1 MPEIYI
7 GTSGWA
13 YNHWQGIFY
22 PKELKNNE
30 KLNFYS
36 KYFKTAEINYSFYHL
51 PRTKTYQSWYSQ
63 VPKDFLFAIKISR
76 FITHIKRLKEIKK
89 SWEIFFE
96 NAINLK
102 EKTGP
107 FLLQLPPTFK
117 CENENLKRLEKFL
130 KITKEKRKKISLA
143 VEIRHKS
150 FKNSAFFNLLKKY
163 NTALVI
169 SDSPSWIKIEK
180 PELADFVYIRMH
192 GSKKLFSSSYTKKEL
207 ENLAKKIKKWQK
219 ERQVFVYFN
228 NDAYGFAVKNA
239 LTLKSL
245 IKN

>member
-1 MPEIYI
+1 M
-7 GTSGWA
+7 G
-13 YNHWQGIFY
+13 N
-22 PKELKNNE
+22 
-30 KLNFYS
+30 
-36 KYFKTAEINYSFYHL
+36 
-51 PRTKTYQSWYSQ
+51 
-63 VPKDFLFAIKISR
+63 
-76 FITHIKRLKEIKK
+76 
-89 SWEIFFE
+89 FFE

-117 CENENLKRLEKFL
+117 CENENLKRLENFL
-130 KITKEKRKKISLA
+130 KITKETKEKISLA
-143 VEIRHKS
+143 VETRHKS
-150 FKNSAFFNLLKKY
+150 FENSAFFNLLKKY

-207 ENLAKKIKKWQK
+207 EALAKKIKKWQK